1 VRVMRSRVTRSLENY
16 NENV

>member
-16 NENV
+16 SKYV